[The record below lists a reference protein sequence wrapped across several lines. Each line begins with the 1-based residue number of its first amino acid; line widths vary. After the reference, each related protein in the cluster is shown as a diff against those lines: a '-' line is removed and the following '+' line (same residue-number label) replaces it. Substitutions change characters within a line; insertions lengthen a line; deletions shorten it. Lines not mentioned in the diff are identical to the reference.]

1 VLELGIFVLASIV
14 ITCMGFWYGGIGSP
28 YVAGILLVF
37 LARAVVVAQ
46 PWRVGLWNCCA
57 IALAHPAV
65 IGLAAVFAPSVRMQL
80 TAAGPLAAFGHNL
93 GFLAGAV
100 AFSVIGSH
108 VTWSLR
114 RQVFETR
121 SLGRYRLR
129 RRVGSGGM
137 GEVWAAHDET
147 LKREVA
153 LKILRPERITD
164 EWLQRFHRE
173 ARATAELTHI
183 HTVRIFDYGTSDD
196 GVWYYAME
204 LLEGETLR
212 ARVTRTGAVP
222 AELVRRFAIDLS
234 GALAEAHNRGIVH
247 RDIKPENLFIAT
259 IGGEPDIIKLLDF
272 GLAKVDT
279 AEEGLTRSG
288 WIGGTPAYI
297 SPEAAAG
304 RQVDTRSDVYS
315 LGGSLYFALT
325 GSPPFRASSYGALLE
340 AHMTETVVP
349 PSQVIENA
357 PAELEQVIM
366 QCLEKEP
373 LQRPRD
379 GAALLALLHGS
390 AET

>member
-1 VLELGIFVLASIV
+1 MRGVSFVTDVKISDYLQGVV
-14 ITCMGFWYGGIGSP
+14 I
-28 YVAGILLVF
+28 
-37 LARAVVVAQ
+37 
-46 PWRVGLWNCCA
+46 
-57 IALAHPAV
+57 
-65 IGLAAVFAPSVRMQL
+65 
-80 TAAGPLAAFGHNL
+80 
-93 GFLAGAV
+93 
-100 AFSVIGSH
+100 
-108 VTWSLR
+108 
-114 RQVFETR
+114 
-121 SLGRYRLR
+121 
-129 RRVGSGGM
+129 
-137 GEVWAAHDET
+137 
-147 LKREVA
+147 
-153 LKILRPERITD
+153 
-164 EWLQRFHRE
+164 
-173 ARATAELTHI
+173 
-183 HTVRIFDYGTSDD
+183 
-196 GVWYYAME
+196 
-204 LLEGETLR
+204 
-212 ARVTRTGAVP
+212 
-222 AELVRRFAIDLS
+222 
-234 GALAEAHNRGIVH
+234 
-247 RDIKPENLFIAT
+247 FIAT
-259 IGGEPDIIKLLDF
+259 IGGEPDIIKLIDF